1 MAASKQT
8 QEKQFN
14 VQEAAAYLGVRTQRI
29 RTLLRKGIVKGKK
42 VPIEGTGYAPWKI
55 AQSALDAYKASN
67 PSGSRSGAK
76 KYILR
81 LTAEQYIEI
90 AALLGEH
97 GVTLETAAKP
107 KTDEQKAERKRKK
120 EAKKQQTATEA
131 TEPEDDEAE
140 AITFAMPSGYASVV
154 LRSGSTPAAHICP

>member
-29 RTLLRKGIVKGKK
+29 RTLLRKGILNGKK
-42 VPIEGTGYAPWKI
+42 VPIEGTGYAPWKV
-55 AQSALDAYKASN
+55 AQSALDAYKAN
-67 PSGSRSGAK
+67 PGSSGRSGVK
-76 KYILR
+76 KYIVF
-81 LTAEQYIEI
+81 LTPEQHTEI

-97 GVTLETAAKP
+97 SITLEPATKP

-131 TEPEDDEAE
+131 TEPDDDEDE
-140 AITFAMPSGYASVV
+140 DEGEDEE
-154 LRSGSTPAAHICP
+154 